1 MSFSYLKPE
10 LDIVRSWQQ
19 PFTEIWWLYWPEE
32 CQLHTYPHSLWCFSR
47 SKIVIWYPIFDS
59 QYRFKSELT
68 QKNKTKKPHNN
79 QPHTDFEWTHY
90 LKQKHPSRKL
100 PHITE
105 NGTEEVKIFI
115 NSFSLEYISRYRPWY
130 LLQTLHNSK
139 TTKIIFKT
147 CLKGEFP
154 QRQKLFNS

>member
-68 QKNKTKKPHNN
+68 QKNNNNKNKKTQPTPHRFWMDPLFKTKTP
-79 QPHTDFEWTHY
+79 Q
-90 LKQKHPSRKL
+90 QC
-100 PHITE
+100 TE